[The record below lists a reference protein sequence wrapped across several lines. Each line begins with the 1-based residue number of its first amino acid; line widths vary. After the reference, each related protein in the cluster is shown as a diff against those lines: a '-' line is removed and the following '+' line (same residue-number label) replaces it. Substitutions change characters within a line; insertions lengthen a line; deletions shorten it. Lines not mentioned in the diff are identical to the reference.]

1 MKSRTSFFDQ
11 TVLKKDITRFAP
23 LWGLYLIGGLLVALT
38 SGVANSRSYYLADG
52 LGNCIGPMSVISICY
67 AALAAQLL
75 FGDLFNTRLCNA
87 LHAMPL
93 RREGWFFTHVTAG
106 LLFSVVPNA
115 IISLALMLFLGEFW
129 YTALLWLLGMTLHYL
144 FFFGLAVFCMMLTG
158 NRFASAAVYA
168 IINFFSMIVMWFSS
182 TVFGPLMYGVVI
194 RTEGFSPFSPV
205 VKLCSGNDYLLF
217 EHDLSCPC
225 VKNGNFHEIVITRDH
240 VYRFYGLMTESW
252 VYLII
257 LAAIGIGLGAAALV
271 LYRKRHLESAGDFV
285 AFKSIRPVFT
295 LVYTLCVGAVLQI
308 FGNLL
313 EETKYIFLLIGLII
327 GYFTSQMLLSRSL
340 RVFQKKNW
348 IHAALILALV
358 FGSVGLCKIDAFG
371 IVRWTPDASDVVSIK
386 VADSRVTE
394 FRPNNTDAEFLDKAS
409 IEKLI
414 SIHELLHAEG
424 APADRLNGNGVQNV
438 TICYTLK
445 DGREVYR
452 QYKASRGGEA
462 LRQLDELIFCNPVA
476 LLRASTLEQLL
487 SSVYQVSV
495 ENMDV
500 TGASMNSLLSAL
512 WADGQAGTLR
522 AEPNWTGAT
531 LTMGYV
537 KIYYKDGA
545 SSGFYVTI
553 HNKHTASW
561 IEEDMVNQMDLVDLF
576 NNVSF
581 IAVNGAELTWEDG
594 VSLEMFLRLFY
605 EERNAG
611 LIPNG
616 KEGKGYQLEIY
627 FYNINAVSY
636 TVPEQAAQT
645 FAWIVQNMRKD
656 MVSGK

>member
-23 LWGLYLIGGLLVALT
+23 LWGLYLIGGLLVAFT
-38 SGVANSRSYYLADG
+38 SGIGHGHFYYLAEN
-52 LGNCIGPMSVISICY
+52 LSACIGPMSIISLCF

-106 LLFSVVPNA
+106 LLFYLVPNA
-115 IISLALMLFLGEFW
+115 IISLALMLFLGKFW
-129 YTALLWLLGMTLHYL
+129 YASLLWLLGMTLHYL

-194 RTEGFSPFSPV
+194 RTEGFAPYSPV
-205 VKLCSGNDYLLF
+205 VKLCSNNDFLLF

-240 VYRFYGLMTESW
+240 VYRFHGLMTESW
-252 VYLII
+252 VYLVI

-271 LYRKRHLESAGDFV
+271 LYRKRHLESAGDFM
-285 AFKSIRPVFT
+285 AFKAVRPVFT

-308 FGNLL
+308 FGNLF
-313 EETKYIFLLIGLII
+313 EDTKYIFLLIGLII

-340 RVFQKKNW
+340 RVFKKKNW

-371 IVRWTPDASDVVSIK
+371 IVRWTPDASDVDSIQ
-386 VADSRVTE
+386 VADSPVTE
-394 FRPNNTDAEFLDKAS
+394 FRPSNTDAEFKDKAS

-414 SIHELLHAEG
+414 SIHQLLYAEG
-424 APADRLNGNGVQNV
+424 DPADRLNGNGYQYL

-445 DGREVYR
+445 DGREIYR
-452 QYKASRGGEA
+452 QYRANRYGA
-462 LRQLDELIFCNPVA
+462 AMVQLDDLIFCNPTK
-476 LLRASTLEQLL
+476 LLHAASLEALL
-487 SSVYQVSV
+487 SSAEQVRV
-495 ENMDV
+495 EDMLIPNPGRD
-500 TGASMNSLLSAL
+500 ALLKAL
-512 WADGQAGTLR
+512 WADGQEGALR
-522 AEPNWTGAT
+522 AEPNWTEKTEILGH
-531 LTMGYV
+531 V
-537 KIYYKDGA
+537 KIYHKDG
-545 SSGFYVTI
+545 STSGIYITSETKHAAAWYREDIIDYMTSEDLLMHLERVTI
-553 HNKHTASW
+553 DGIELSW
-561 IEEDMVNQMDLVDLF
+561 TKTERLEEFCRLF
-576 NNVSF
+576 W
-581 IAVNGAELTWEDG
+581 AERSIGLISEGKQDVG
-594 VSLEMFLRLFY
+594 IYVSLHLY
-605 EERNAG
+605 SG
-611 LIPNG
+611 
-616 KEGKGYQLEIY
+616 
-627 FYNINAVSY
+627 SY
-636 TVPEQAAQT
+636 TFFTVTETATET
-645 FAWIVQNMRKD
+645 FAWITRYLEKD
-656 MVSGK
+656 IIAGG